1 MAEQFQFPGTYNHL
15 LEETPLGQF
24 DFQSMPVIHPEAH
37 PAYSDPSLNRLH
49 LLATAEHEQIHDML
63 ARQTTHG
70 YMILLSIRYF
80 KKLPDAEKDAGL
92 YQQILQLH
100 EEGRKMHEAYAT
112 FGTLCANR
120 AFQPL
125 LNTLSPEYQ
134 GYLAEAEAM
143 IPEALRA
150 KRMGRLLLYAAVL
163 ATLSPALPIP
173 QGGEKMQV
181 LRRALRQV
189 SGCEE
194 RWEAISCW
202 REEKESDILAWMEQ
216 SARHIGY
223 IEKEFNASIYFE
235 DINALL
241 PDESEYLA
249 FEGKERRFTE
259 QLVGHIG
266 QEALPAEAWP
276 VVVSELKPLI
286 RAYGQLLAPQY
297 RLDPLLAET
306 FGWDE
311 PTYGL
316 LDRLFQENIH
326 SVYLP
331 GPVTTIHRLATDV
344 AAVNRMARHCAE
356 QQFPLRIIGY
366 LTDQLAD
373 STFQKFRQ
381 HLPMESRIHI
391 QWNFLFDDLSTYRQ
405 GEKLEILFS
414 FEHEDFSRLEPEAA
428 AHLSLFASPADYY
441 HKPAL
446 RSIADALVSKGVKLY
461 LMQPLN
467 FLTFLEW
474 RKERELPVQPFVA
487 ELATLPDNG
496 LYLMKVWFEDTAHA
510 YVRLVAQSTF
520 AAVLKLY
527 NLEQPH
533 FSLNLREE
541 WNEKDRGI
549 VNFLKVYWK

>member
-1 MAEQFQFPGTYNHL
+1 MAEEFQFPETYNHL

-24 DFQSMPVIHPEAH
+24 DFQSMPVIHPETH
-37 PAYSDPSLNRLH
+37 PAYSDPALNRLH
-49 LLATAEHEQIHDML
+49 LLATAEHEQLHDML

-80 KKLPDAEKDAGL
+80 KKLPEAEKDAVL
-92 YQQILQLH
+92 YRQAVQLH

-112 FGTLCANR
+112 FGTLCVNR

-125 LNTLSPEYQ
+125 LDTLSPEYQ
-134 GYLAEAEAM
+134 SYLAEAEAM

-163 ATLSPALPIP
+163 AALSPRLPIP
-173 QGGEKMQV
+173 QSGDKKQA
-181 LRRALRQV
+181 LQAALRQV
-189 SGCEE
+189 SGCEG
-194 RWEAISCW
+194 RWAAIRRW
-202 REEKESDILAWMEQ
+202 RKEKEQDILAWMEQ
-216 SARHIGY
+216 SAREIGY
-223 IEKEFNASIYFE
+223 TEKEFHASIYFE
-235 DINALL
+235 DINTLL
-241 PDESEYLA
+241 PDEGEYLA
-249 FEGKERRFTE
+249 FEDKERRFTE
-259 QLVGHIG
+259 QLTRHIG
-266 QEALPAEAWP
+266 QEALPARARP
-276 VVVSELKPLI
+276 VVVSELRPLI
-286 RAYGQLLAPQY
+286 RAYGRLLAPQY

-331 GPVTTIHRLATDV
+331 GPVTTMHRLATDV

-356 QQFPLRIIGY
+356 QRFPLQVIGY

-381 HLPMESRIHI
+381 HLPLENRLHI
-391 QWNFLFDDLSTYRQ
+391 QWNFMYDDLSTYRQ

-414 FEHEDFSRLEPEAA
+414 FEREDFSQLEPEAA
-428 AHLSLFASPADYY
+428 AHISLFASPADYY
-441 HKPAL
+441 HKQGL
-446 RSIADALVSKGVKLY
+446 RSVADTLVSKGVKLY

-474 RKERELPVQPFVA
+474 RQERALLVQPFVV
-487 ELATLPDNG
+487 ELVTLPDNG
-496 LYLMKVWFEDTAHA
+496 LYLMKVWFEDTAHT

-527 NLEQPH
+527 SLEQPR

-541 WNEKDRGI
+541 LSEKDQGI